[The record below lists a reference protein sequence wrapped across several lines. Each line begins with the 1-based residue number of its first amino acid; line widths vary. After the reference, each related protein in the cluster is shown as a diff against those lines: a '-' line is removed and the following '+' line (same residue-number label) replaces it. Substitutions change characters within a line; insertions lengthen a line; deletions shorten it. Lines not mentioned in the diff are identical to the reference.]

1 MFHVALSIGLAL
13 FSTGALLRRW
23 REPLDSP
30 RFRKPDWLPI
40 SQKSFLGLC
49 AGDAVTPFLWLTGVG
64 VVDVS
69 SGLLGSLLMLLF
81 FATVLPFTALYLVGE
96 PAFLLPL
103 AMRGVFRGTLRTTP
117 STGRLD
123 PASR

>member
-1 MFHVALSIGLAL
+1 MFSAALGIGLAL

-30 RFRKPDWLPI
+30 RFRKPDWLPY

-64 VVDVS
+64 AVEVS
-69 SGLLGSLLMLLF
+69 TGVLGDLLMLLF
-81 FATVLPFTALYLVGE
+81 VATALLFAALYLVGE
-96 PAFLLPL
+96 PAFLMPHE
-103 AMRGVFRGTLRTTP
+103 MRGVFRGTLRTTP
-117 STGRLD
+117 QAGRLD
-123 PASR
+123 PASH